1 MLMRTEQE
9 YNLDYLAAALEEA
22 TATIRTRM
30 DELSLVRRVGDA
42 ISTLTSTQGL
52 CAELVNALAETVNC
66 RYVSIYSGHVAA
78 PFELQAVS
86 SVFSAPKDFPET
98 LAGMRV
104 AQTLEKFQT
113 PVQIDDVT
121 GIPMSEGWRFP
132 QDLVSFLFIPLVE
145 GRNLRGVLCLSDDKP
160 SSFDEPTL
168 RTMMIVVPQIASA
181 IAKIDL
187 YDAARSSALKYRNL
201 VESMQEVVFIC
212 DSNWRV
218 LDVNDAG
225 THLFGES
232 PAGKILPDLFSS
244 STTAQEFRTAVAS
257 QPAVQDFEADFV
269 TTQGERL
276 NTLIS
281 CRSGGNGYSGVIK
294 DITERN
300 RLMEQVTRAQ
310 KMESVGTLAAGV
322 AHDFNNILA
331 IILPNAEL
339 IKLKSADN
347 PSATRYADVII
358 KASKRATVLTRQ
370 LLALGRKDARQLRQ
384 VNLNDAI
391 GTTCRLFEDT
401 IGKNIRVELDFA
413 SNPIHIRAD
422 DSQLEQIL
430 LNLAINARD
439 AMPDGGSLKFHTKV
453 DGKQVV
459 LSVKDS
465 GTGIP
470 ADVRGRIF
478 DPFFTTKDKS
488 KGTGLGLSVVYNLV
502 KQFNGTIDVSSE
514 VGAGTEFVLTFPACG
529 GEGERAL
536 ADRKPVG
543 GNERIL
549 IVEDE
554 PEMLDLMET
563 ALKSIGYSVITAR
576 NGHEAVDAVTE
587 EIQLVITDMMMPVMD
602 GFTAIRMIRQKF
614 PQMKIVVASGYTTP
628 EKLPTLRRMGVE
640 GFVQKPFEI
649 TSLAHMVRDVLD
661 GVTA

>member
-1 MLMRTEQE
+1 MQIQQE
-9 YNLDYLAAALEEA
+9 YNLDYLASALEEA
-22 TATIRTRM
+22 TATIRTQM
-30 DELSLVRRVGDA
+30 DELSLVRRVSDA

-52 CAELVNALAETVNC
+52 CAELVSALAETINC
-66 RYVSIYSGHVAA
+66 RYVSIYSGHIAA

-86 SVFSAPKDFPET
+86 SVFSTPKNFPKT

-104 AQTLEKFQT
+104 AQMLEKYRT
-113 PVQIDDVT
+113 PVQIDDIA
-121 GIPMSEGWRFP
+121 GSPLNAGWPFP
-132 QDLVSFLFIPLVE
+132 QDLVSYLFVPLVE
-145 GRNLRGVLCLSDDKP
+145 GRNLRGVLCLADDRP
-160 SSFDEPTL
+160 RSFEEPTL

-187 YDAARSSALKYRNL
+187 YDAARNSALKYRNL

-212 DSNWRV
+212 DSDWRV

-225 THLFGES
+225 SQLFGES
-232 PAGKILPDLFSS
+232 PEGKILPDLFSS
-244 STTAQEFRTAVAS
+244 STTAQQFRVAVAS
-257 QPAVQDFEADFV
+257 QPKVQDFEADFV

-281 CRSGGNGYSGVIK
+281 CRSSGNRYSGVIK
-294 DITERN
+294 DITDRN

-322 AHDFNNILA
+322 AHDFNNILG

-339 IKLKSADN
+339 VKLRSADN
-347 PSATRYADVII
+347 PTATKHADVII
-358 KASKRATVLTRQ
+358 NASKRATLLTRQ

-384 VNLNDAI
+384 INLNDAI
-391 GTTCRLFEDT
+391 GKTCRLFEQT

-413 SNPIHIRAD
+413 SNPASIRAD

-439 AMPDGGSLKFHTKV
+439 AMPDGGFLRFHTHV

-470 ADVRGRIF
+470 EDVRGRIF

-502 KQFNGTIDVSSE
+502 KQLNGTIDVSSA
-514 VGAGTEFVLTFPACG
+514 VGAGTEFILTFPACG
-529 GEGERAL
+529 VEGERAL
-536 ADRKPVG
+536 TDRKPTG
-543 GNERIL
+543 GNERLL

-554 PEMLDLMET
+554 PEMLDLMEN
-563 ALKSIGYSVITAR
+563 AMKSVGYSVITAR

-587 EIQLVITDMMMPVMD
+587 DIALVITDMMMPVMD
-602 GFTAIRMIRQKF
+602 GFTAIRMIRQRF
-614 PQMKIVVASGYTTP
+614 PDMKIVVTSGYTTP

-649 TSLAHMVRDVLD
+649 TSLAQIVRDVLD